1 MYNDFQLTMRVLQK
15 YIAKEL
21 VKLLILCLL
30 IFLSIF
36 LVIDFVGKVDNFID
50 AGVSRNMMFSYFFH
64 KTPFIIVQMMPVATL
79 ISVIILLCVMKK
91 NNEIMAMKASGLN
104 IFRLFQSIIILSVCI
119 SIITFLISELIVPY
133 TSSRSNEIWD
143 IEVEKQ
149 DPSRFYGSDQI
160 WYKSSDAIYW
170 IRHFDGGRKIMQNPT
185 FYFFNKDFH
194 LIKKIDGKIGIWKDG
209 NWIIEE
215 GIIQKSRQD
224 GSYEVKKF
232 DHLLLKIPETPE
244 TFMRRIKQP
253 EDMSY
258 LQLKKYSD
266 RVRNEGYDNT
276 RYLVDLNIKLA
287 FPLISL
293 VLTLLGIPIA
303 LEIKRGGIPLAV
315 SLGVGLCFLYMVIM
329 SFSRSF
335 GLSGILP
342 PVLAAW
348 TANLLFLMFG
358 IHLIMNVDR

>member
-1 MYNDFQLTMRVLQK
+1 MRVLQK

-21 VKLLILCLL
+21 IKLLILCLL

-36 LVIDFVGKVDNFID
+36 LIIDFIQKIDNFID
-50 AGVSRNMMFSYFFH
+50 ADVSRTMIFTYFFYE
-64 KTPFIIVQMMPVATL
+64 TPFIMVQMMPVATL
-79 ISVIILLCVMKK
+79 ISVIILLCIMKK
-91 NNEIMAMKASGLN
+91 NNEIMALKANGLN
-104 IFRLFQSIIILSVCI
+104 MLRLFQSIIILSLCI
-119 SIITFLISELIVPY
+119 CVINLLFSELIVPY

-149 DPSRFYGSDQI
+149 DPSLFYGTDQI

-170 IRHFDGGRKIMQNPT
+170 IRYFDARTKIMRNPT
-185 FYFFNKDFH
+185 FYFFSKDFH
-194 LIKKIDGKIGIWKDG
+194 LIKKIDGKKGIWKDRA
-209 NWIIEE
+209 WIIEE
-215 GIIQKSRQD
+215 GIIQKARGD
-224 GSYEVKKF
+224 GSYELKKF
-232 DHLLLKIPETPE
+232 DDLLLKIPETPD
-244 TFMRRIKQP
+244 TFVRRIKQP

-276 RYLVDLNIKLA
+276 RYLVDLNMKLA

-303 LEIKRGGIPLAV
+303 LKLKRGGIPLAV
-315 SLGVGLCFLYMVIM
+315 SLGVGLCFLYVVVM

-348 TANLLFLMFG
+348 TANLLFILFG
-358 IHLIMNVDR
+358 IYLMMNVDR